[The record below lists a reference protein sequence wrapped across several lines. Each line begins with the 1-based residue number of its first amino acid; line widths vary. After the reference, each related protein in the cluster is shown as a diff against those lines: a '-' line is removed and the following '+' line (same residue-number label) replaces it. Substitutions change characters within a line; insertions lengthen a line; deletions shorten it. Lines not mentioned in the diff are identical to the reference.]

1 MVLFYLFGGFLVD
14 SYDNLKA
21 GEKGAWLSII
31 TYIFLSIS
39 KLLIGFLGNSEAL
52 LADGLN
58 NSTDVIASI
67 AVLVGLKIA
76 RKPPD
81 KNHHYGHFRAESIAS
96 LIAAFIMISV
106 GIQVII
112 EGVKSL
118 TDEGNIVPAMF
129 TGWVALIC
137 SLIMLLVYF
146 YNINLAKKINSQS
159 LKAAA
164 KDNLS
169 DSLVSIGAF
178 IGISGSQLGFYW
190 LDTVTAIVVGIIIIK
205 TAIEIFKEAVLELTD
220 GFEIEELEQI
230 RNTVSN
236 NPDIKRVKSIKAR
249 MHGNQTFVDITIVTD
264 NTLNVFESHQIT
276 EEIEKSLM
284 EKHQIRNVH
293 IHIEPQ

>member
-1 MVLFYLFGGFLVD
+1 MEPYE
-14 SYDNLKA
+14 NLKV

-31 TYIFLSIS
+31 TYIFLSIT
-39 KLLIGFLGNSEAL
+39 KLLIGFFGNSEAL

-58 NSTDVIASI
+58 NSTDVIAST

-112 EGVKSL
+112 EGIKGL
-118 TDEGNIVPAMF
+118 TDEGNIVPNMF
-129 TGWVALIC
+129 TGWVALLC
-137 SLIMLLVYF
+137 SLIMFLVYF
-146 YNINLAKKINSQS
+146 YNINLAKKINSHS

-178 IGISGSQLGFYW
+178 IGISGSRLGFYW
-190 LDTVTAIVVGIIIIK
+190 LDTVTAIIVGIIIIK

-220 GFEIEELEQI
+220 GFKIEELEQI
-230 RNTVSN
+230 RNTVSH

-249 MHGNQTFVDITIVTD
+249 MHGNQAFVDITIVID
-264 NTLNVFESHQIT
+264 DTLNVFESHQIT
-276 EEIEKSLM
+276 VEIEKSLM
-284 EKHQIRNVH
+284 EKHQIQNVQ

>member
-1 MVLFYLFGGFLVD
+1 ME
-14 SYDNLKA
+14 SYENLKA

-31 TYIFLSIS
+31 TYIFLSVS

-58 NSTDVIASI
+58 NSTDVVASI

-81 KNHHYGHFRAESIAS
+81 KNHHYGHFRAETIAS

-118 TDEGNIVPAMF
+118 TDEGNVVPDMF

-137 SLIMLLVYF
+137 SIIMFLVYC

-159 LKAAA
+159 IKAAA

-178 IGISGSQLGFYW
+178 IGISGSQFGFFW
-190 LDTVTAIVVGIIIIK
+190 LDTVTAILVGIIIIK

-230 RNTVSN
+230 RETVSN
-236 NPDIKRVKSIKAR
+236 NPDIKKVKSIKAR
-249 MHGNQTFVDITIVTD
+249 MHGNQTFVDIIIVTD
-264 NTLNVFESHQIT
+264 QTLNVFESHQIT

-284 EKHQIRNVH
+284 EKHQIQNVH

>member
-1 MVLFYLFGGFLVD
+1 ME
-14 SYDNLKA
+14 SYENLKA

-31 TYIFLSIS
+31 TYIFLSVS

-58 NSTDVIASI
+58 NSTDVVASI

-81 KNHHYGHFRAESIAS
+81 KNHHYGHFRAETIAS

-118 TDEGNIVPAMF
+118 TDEGNAIPDMF

-137 SLIMLLVYF
+137 SIIMFLVYC

-159 LKAAA
+159 IKAAA

-178 IGISGSQLGFYW
+178 IGISGSQFGFYW
-190 LDTVTAIVVGIIIIK
+190 LDTVTAILVGIIIIK

-230 RNTVSN
+230 RETVSN
-236 NPDIKRVKSIKAR
+236 NPDIKKVKSIKAR
-249 MHGNQTFVDITIVTD
+249 MHGNQTFVDIIIVTD
-264 NTLNVFESHQIT
+264 QTLNVFESHQIT

-284 EKHQIRNVH
+284 EKHQIQNVH

>member
-1 MVLFYLFGGFLVD
+1 ME
-14 SYDNLKA
+14 SYENLKA

-31 TYIFLSIS
+31 TYIFLSVS

-58 NSTDVIASI
+58 NSTDVVASI

-81 KNHHYGHFRAESIAS
+81 KNHHYGHFRAETIAS

-118 TDEGNIVPAMF
+118 TDEGNVVPNMF

-137 SLIMLLVYF
+137 SIIMFLVYC

-159 LKAAA
+159 IKAAA

-178 IGISGSQLGFYW
+178 IGISGSQIGFFW
-190 LDTVTAIVVGIIIIK
+190 LDTVTAILVGIIIIK

-230 RNTVSN
+230 RETVSN
-236 NPDIKRVKSIKAR
+236 NPDIKKVKSIKAR
-249 MHGNQTFVDITIVTD
+249 MHGNQTFVDIIIVTD
-264 NTLNVFESHQIT
+264 QTLNVFESHQIT

-284 EKHQIRNVH
+284 EKHQIQNVH

>member
-1 MVLFYLFGGFLVD
+1 ME
-14 SYDNLKA
+14 SYENLKA

-31 TYIFLSIS
+31 TYIFLSVS

-58 NSTDVIASI
+58 NSTDVVASI

-81 KNHHYGHFRAESIAS
+81 KNHHYGHFRAETIAS

-118 TDEGNIVPAMF
+118 TDESNVVPDMF

-137 SLIMLLVYF
+137 SIIMFLVYC

-159 LKAAA
+159 IKAAA

-178 IGISGSQLGFYW
+178 IGISGSQFGFFW
-190 LDTVTAIVVGIIIIK
+190 LDTVTAILVGIIIIK

-230 RNTVSN
+230 RETVSN
-236 NPDIKRVKSIKAR
+236 NPDIKKVKSIKAR
-249 MHGNQTFVDITIVTD
+249 MHGNQTFVDIIIVTD
-264 NTLNVFESHQIT
+264 QTLNVFESHQIT

-284 EKHQIRNVH
+284 EKHQIQNVH